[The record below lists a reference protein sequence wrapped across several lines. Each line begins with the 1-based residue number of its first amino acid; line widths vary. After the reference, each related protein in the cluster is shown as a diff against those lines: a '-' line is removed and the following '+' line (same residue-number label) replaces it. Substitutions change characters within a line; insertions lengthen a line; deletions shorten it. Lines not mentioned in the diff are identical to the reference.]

1 MPLYP
6 EIVFFFTDE
15 ITLSKEKSFHKPQNL
30 FISPYT
36 EAKSSFTK
44 LSSPSEAVPLP
55 PLHKRKTLF
64 PPQISFAPQGAALAT
79 GAPLPFPLF
88 PFPRGKTCGKI
99 GMLPG
104 RVFAFAAE
112 SIER

>member
-15 ITLSKEKSFHKPQNL
+15 ITLTKEKSFHKPKAL
-30 FISPYT
+30 FIPPYT

-64 PPQISFAPQGAALAT
+64 PSQISFAPQ